1 MSDGCAS
8 QQSPLWVCA
17 VTGGAFQ
24 WVQTAASAASFPGDR
39 SFFTMPPVE
48 VRFSSM
54 RSCPDV
60 LSIIGLLNV
69 LIHT

>member
-1 MSDGCAS
+1 MDPLIKSRLLCRLMRKRVAS
-8 QQSPLWVCA
+8 TSSGPLSLMRNR
-17 VTGGAFQ
+17 G
-24 WVQTAASAASFPGDR
+24 
-39 SFFTMPPVE
+39 FFIRPPVE

-54 RSCPDV
+54 RRCPDV